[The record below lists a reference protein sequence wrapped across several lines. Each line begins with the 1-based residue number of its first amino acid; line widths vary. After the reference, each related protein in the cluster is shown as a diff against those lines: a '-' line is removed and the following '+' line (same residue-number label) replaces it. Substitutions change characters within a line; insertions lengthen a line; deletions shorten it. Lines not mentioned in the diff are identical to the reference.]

1 MVINQYDIVWAN
13 FDPSIGHE
21 IKKTRPC
28 VVLSPNELNH
38 NIATVIVA
46 PLTTKSGHYPTRI
59 PLSIKGK
66 TSWMVLDQIRTLDQ
80 RRIIEP
86 IGKLNKHKI
95 NAVKAVLKALLVD

>member
-46 PLTTKSGHYPTRI
+46 PLTTKSRHYPTRI